1 MNLIKLYASF
11 AIAQCKKST
20 QFPISISRVRDF
32 IQQTN
37 KRNAVLTSTYANGFD
52 TSGTLYGEKPS
63 GLHREPLR
71 RLVRGV
77 AIAIGLSLSFGVT
90 PADGISNSRYY
101 NIFSLADYQLT
112 EKQESCHNRI
122 TFLESSNRIDAVNG
136 SHYGYYQGRSISLKG
151 APYDYQFYWYWKYV
165 SHRYGVTRYDEP
177 NYCAAL
183 AHLQRKGWQ

>member
-1 MNLIKLYASF
+1 M
-11 AIAQCKKST
+11 
-20 QFPISISRVRDF
+20 
-32 IQQTN
+32 
-37 KRNAVLTSTYANGFD
+37 RNVFD
-52 TSGTLYGEKPS
+52 KPS
-63 GLHREPLR
+63 MLSSESPSGAYPEPLKR
-71 RLVRGV
+71 VARGV
-77 AIAIGLSLSFGVT
+77 AIALVGLLSFGSS
-90 PADGISNSRYY
+90 PADGISQVRYN

>member
-1 MNLIKLYASF
+1 MSELK
-11 AIAQCKKST
+11 
-20 QFPISISRVRDF
+20 
-32 IQQTN
+32 
-37 KRNAVLTSTYANGFD
+37 GFD
-52 TSGTLYGEKPS
+52 MKRYIDNAGMLSGESPS
-63 GLHREPLR
+63 GAYPEPLKR
-71 RLVRGV
+71 VARGV
-77 AIAIGLSLSFGVT
+77 AIALVGLLSFGSS
-90 PADGISNSRYY
+90 PADGISQVRYN

-122 TFLESSNRIDAVNG
+122 TFLESSNRINAVNG
-136 SHYGYYQGRSISLKG
+136 SHYGYYQGKSISLKG

>member
-1 MNLIKLYASF
+1 MSELK
-11 AIAQCKKST
+11 
-20 QFPISISRVRDF
+20 
-32 IQQTN
+32 
-37 KRNAVLTSTYANGFD
+37 GFD
-52 TSGTLYGEKPS
+52 MKRYIDNAGMLSGESPS
-63 GLHREPLR
+63 GAYPEPLKR
-71 RLVRGV
+71 VARGV
-77 AIAIGLSLSFGVT
+77 AIALVGLLSFGAS
-90 PADGISNSRYY
+90 PADGISQVRY
-101 NIFSLADYQLT
+101 NNLFSLADYQLT
-112 EKQESCHNRI
+112 ERQESCHNRI

>member
-1 MNLIKLYASF
+1 MSELK
-11 AIAQCKKST
+11 
-20 QFPISISRVRDF
+20 
-32 IQQTN
+32 
-37 KRNAVLTSTYANGFD
+37 GFD
-52 TSGTLYGEKPS
+52 MKRYIDNAGMLSGESPS
-63 GLHREPLR
+63 GAYPEPLKR
-71 RLVRGV
+71 VARGV
-77 AIAIGLSLSFGVT
+77 AIALVGLLSFGSS
-90 PADGISNSRYY
+90 PADGISQVRYN

>member
-1 MNLIKLYASF
+1 MRNLLD
-11 AIAQCKKST
+11 T
-20 QFPISISRVRDF
+20 
-32 IQQTN
+32 
-37 KRNAVLTSTYANGFD
+37 TSML
-52 TSGTLYGEKPS
+52 SGESPS
-63 GLHREPLR
+63 GAYPEPLK
-71 RLVRGV
+71 RLARGV
-77 AIAIGLSLSFGVT
+77 AIALVGLLSFGAS
-90 PADGISNSRYY
+90 PADGISQVRYN
-101 NIFSLADYQLT
+101 NIFQLADYQLT

-122 TFLESSNRIDAVNG
+122 TFLESSNRINAVNG

>member
-1 MNLIKLYASF
+1 MK
-11 AIAQCKKST
+11 
-20 QFPISISRVRDF
+20 V
-32 IQQTN
+32 
-37 KRNAVLTSTYANGFD
+37 FD

-63 GLHREPLR
+63 GLHREPLK
-71 RLVRGV
+71 RLARGV

-90 PADGISNSRYY
+90 PADGISNYRYY
-101 NIFSLADYQLT
+101 NLFSLADYQLT

-122 TFLESSNRIDAVNG
+122 TFLESSNRINAVNK
-136 SHYGYYQGRSISLKG
+136 YNTAFGYYQLKNKAVKG
-151 APYDYQFYWYWKYV
+151 APYDVQFYYFWAYV

>member
-1 MNLIKLYASF
+1 MSELK
-11 AIAQCKKST
+11 
-20 QFPISISRVRDF
+20 
-32 IQQTN
+32 
-37 KRNAVLTSTYANGFD
+37 GFD
-52 TSGTLYGEKPS
+52 MKRYIDNAGMLSGESPS
-63 GLHREPLR
+63 GAYPEPLKR
-71 RLVRGV
+71 VARGV
-77 AIAIGLSLSFGVT
+77 AIALVGLLSFGSS
-90 PADGISNSRYY
+90 PADGISQVRYN

-122 TFLESSNRIDAVNG
+122 TFLESSNRINAVNG

>member
-1 MNLIKLYASF
+1 MSELK
-11 AIAQCKKST
+11 
-20 QFPISISRVRDF
+20 
-32 IQQTN
+32 
-37 KRNAVLTSTYANGFD
+37 GFD
-52 TSGTLYGEKPS
+52 MKRYIDNAGMLSGESPS
-63 GLHREPLR
+63 GAYPEPLKR
-71 RLVRGV
+71 VARGV
-77 AIAIGLSLSFGVT
+77 AIALVGLLSFGAS
-90 PADGISNSRYY
+90 PADGISQVRYN

-122 TFLESSNRIDAVNG
+122 TFLESSNRINAVNG

>member
-1 MNLIKLYASF
+1 MVHPL
-11 AIAQCKKST
+11 
-20 QFPISISRVRDF
+20 
-32 IQQTN
+32 
-37 KRNAVLTSTYANGFD
+37 D
-52 TSGTLYGEKPS
+52 TCSMLSGESPS
-63 GLHREPLR
+63 GAYPEPLKR
-71 RLVRGV
+71 VARGV
-77 AIAIGLSLSFGVT
+77 AIALVGLLSFGAS
-90 PADGISNSRYY
+90 PADGISQVRYN

-122 TFLESSNRIDAVNG
+122 TFLESSNRINAVNG

>member
-1 MNLIKLYASF
+1 MLNLL
-11 AIAQCKKST
+11 
-20 QFPISISRVRDF
+20 D
-32 IQQTN
+32 
-37 KRNAVLTSTYANGFD
+37 
-52 TSGTLYGEKPS
+52 KPS
-63 GLHREPLR
+63 MLSSESPSGAYREPLR
-71 RLVRGV
+71 RRARGV
-77 AIAIGLSLSFGVT
+77 ALALVGAMSFGIA
-90 PADGISNSRYY
+90 PADGISQVRYN
-101 NIFSLADYQLT
+101 NIFQLADYQLT

>member
-1 MNLIKLYASF
+1 MNHIISNASS
-11 AIAQCKKST
+11 AMNRWLKSI
-20 QFPISISRVRDF
+20 QFRMFISKVPDS
-32 IQQTN
+32 IQQTI
-37 KRNAVLTSTYANGFD
+37 KRHAVLTCGFNNGFD

-63 GLHREPLR
+63 GLHREPLK
-71 RLVRGV
+71 RLARGV
-77 AIAIGLSLSFGVT
+77 AIAIGLSLSVGIT

-136 SHYGYYQGRSISLKG
+136 SHYGYYQGKSISLKG

>member
-1 MNLIKLYASF
+1 MVHPLD
-11 AIAQCKKST
+11 T
-20 QFPISISRVRDF
+20 
-32 IQQTN
+32 
-37 KRNAVLTSTYANGFD
+37 TSML
-52 TSGTLYGEKPS
+52 SGESPS
-63 GLHREPLR
+63 GAYPEPLKR
-71 RLVRGV
+71 VARGV
-77 AIAIGLSLSFGVT
+77 AIALVGLLSFGAS
-90 PADGISNSRYY
+90 PADGISQVRYN

-112 EKQESCHNRI
+112 EKQESCHNQI

-151 APYDYQFYWYWKYV
+151 APYDFQFYWYWKYV

>member
-1 MNLIKLYASF
+1 MRNL
-11 AIAQCKKST
+11 
-20 QFPISISRVRDF
+20 
-32 IQQTN
+32 
-37 KRNAVLTSTYANGFD
+37 FD
-52 TSGTLYGEKPS
+52 TTSMLSGESPS
-63 GLHREPLR
+63 GAYPEPLKR
-71 RLVRGV
+71 VARGV
-77 AIAIGLSLSFGVT
+77 AIALVGLLSFGAS
-90 PADGISNSRYY
+90 PADGISQVRYN

-177 NYCAAL
+177 DYCKAL
-183 AHLQRKGWQ
+183 NHLIRRGWQ

>member
-1 MNLIKLYASF
+1 M
-11 AIAQCKKST
+11 
-20 QFPISISRVRDF
+20 
-32 IQQTN
+32 
-37 KRNAVLTSTYANGFD
+37 KRHAVLTSTYANVLCRY
-52 TSGTLYGEKPS
+52 GTLRARALKGAHP
-63 GLHREPLR
+63 EPLR
-71 RLVRGV
+71 RIARGV
-77 AIAIGLSLSFGVT
+77 ALAIGIALCLYPYSTSYGSIDPIKNVF
-90 PADGISNSRYY
+90 D
-101 NIFSLADYQLT
+101 LADYQLT

>member
-1 MNLIKLYASF
+1 MLNLL
-11 AIAQCKKST
+11 
-20 QFPISISRVRDF
+20 D
-32 IQQTN
+32 
-37 KRNAVLTSTYANGFD
+37 
-52 TSGTLYGEKPS
+52 KPS
-63 GLHREPLR
+63 MLSSESPSGAYREPLR
-71 RLVRGV
+71 RRARGV
-77 AIAIGLSLSFGVT
+77 ALALVGAMSFGIA
-90 PADGISNSRYY
+90 PADGISNVRYT
-101 NIFSLADYQLT
+101 NIKQLADYQLT

>member
-1 MNLIKLYASF
+1 MRNLLD
-11 AIAQCKKST
+11 T
-20 QFPISISRVRDF
+20 
-32 IQQTN
+32 
-37 KRNAVLTSTYANGFD
+37 TSML
-52 TSGTLYGEKPS
+52 SGESPS
-63 GLHREPLR
+63 GAYPEPLKR
-71 RLVRGV
+71 VARGV
-77 AIAIGLSLSFGVT
+77 AIALVGLLSFGAS
-90 PADGISNSRYY
+90 PADGISQVRYN

-136 SHYGYYQGRSISLKG
+136 SHYGYYQGKSISLKG

>member
-1 MNLIKLYASF
+1 MRNL
-11 AIAQCKKST
+11 
-20 QFPISISRVRDF
+20 
-32 IQQTN
+32 
-37 KRNAVLTSTYANGFD
+37 FD
-52 TSGTLYGEKPS
+52 TTSMLSGESPS
-63 GLHREPLR
+63 GAYREPLK
-71 RLVRGV
+71 RLARGI
-77 AIAIGLSLSFGVT
+77 AIALVGLLSFGAS
-90 PADGISNSRYY
+90 PADGISEVRYN

>member
-1 MNLIKLYASF
+1 MRNLLD
-11 AIAQCKKST
+11 T
-20 QFPISISRVRDF
+20 
-32 IQQTN
+32 
-37 KRNAVLTSTYANGFD
+37 TSML
-52 TSGTLYGEKPS
+52 SGESPS
-63 GLHREPLR
+63 GAYPEPLKR
-71 RLVRGV
+71 VARGV
-77 AIAIGLSLSFGVT
+77 AIALVGLLSFGAS
-90 PADGISNSRYY
+90 PADGISQVRYN

-112 EKQESCHNRI
+112 EKQESCHNQI

>member
-1 MNLIKLYASF
+1 MRNLLD
-11 AIAQCKKST
+11 T
-20 QFPISISRVRDF
+20 
-32 IQQTN
+32 
-37 KRNAVLTSTYANGFD
+37 TSML
-52 TSGTLYGEKPS
+52 SGESPS
-63 GLHREPLR
+63 GAYPEPLKR
-71 RLVRGV
+71 VARGV
-77 AIAIGLSLSFGVT
+77 AIALVGLLSFGAS
-90 PADGISNSRYY
+90 PADGISQVRYN

-177 NYCAAL
+177 DYCKAL
-183 AHLQRKGWQ
+183 QHLKMKGWQ

>member
-1 MNLIKLYASF
+1 MSELK
-11 AIAQCKKST
+11 
-20 QFPISISRVRDF
+20 
-32 IQQTN
+32 
-37 KRNAVLTSTYANGFD
+37 GFD
-52 TSGTLYGEKPS
+52 MKRYIDNAGMLSGESPS
-63 GLHREPLR
+63 GAYPEPLKR
-71 RLVRGV
+71 VARGV
-77 AIAIGLSLSFGVT
+77 AIALVGLLSFGAS
-90 PADGISNSRYY
+90 PADGISQVRY
-101 NIFSLADYQLT
+101 NNLFSLADYQLT

-122 TFLESSNRIDAVNG
+122 TFLESSNRINAVNG

>member
-1 MNLIKLYASF
+1 MRNLLD
-11 AIAQCKKST
+11 T
-20 QFPISISRVRDF
+20 
-32 IQQTN
+32 
-37 KRNAVLTSTYANGFD
+37 TSML
-52 TSGTLYGEKPS
+52 SGESPS
-63 GLHREPLR
+63 GAYPEPLKR
-71 RLVRGV
+71 IARGV
-77 AIAIGLSLSFGVT
+77 AIALVGLLSFGAS
-90 PADGISNSRYY
+90 PADGISQVRYN

>member
-1 MNLIKLYASF
+1 ML
-11 AIAQCKKST
+11 
-20 QFPISISRVRDF
+20 
-32 IQQTN
+32 
-37 KRNAVLTSTYANGFD
+37 
-52 TSGTLYGEKPS
+52 SGESPS
-63 GLHREPLR
+63 GAYPEPLKR
-71 RLVRGV
+71 VARGV
-77 AIAIGLSLSFGVT
+77 AIALVGLLSFGAS
-90 PADGISNSRYY
+90 PADGISQVRYN

-136 SHYGYYQGRSISLKG
+136 SHYGYYQGRSVSLKG

>member
-1 MNLIKLYASF
+1 MRNLLD
-11 AIAQCKKST
+11 T
-20 QFPISISRVRDF
+20 
-32 IQQTN
+32 
-37 KRNAVLTSTYANGFD
+37 TSML
-52 TSGTLYGEKPS
+52 SGESPS
-63 GLHREPLR
+63 GAYPEPLKR
-71 RLVRGV
+71 VARGV
-77 AIAIGLSLSFGVT
+77 AIALVGLLSFGAS
-90 PADGISNSRYY
+90 PADGISQVRYN
-101 NIFSLADYQLT
+101 NIFQLADYQLT

-122 TFLESSNRIDAVNG
+122 TFIESSNRIDAVNG

>member
-1 MNLIKLYASF
+1 MLNLL
-11 AIAQCKKST
+11 
-20 QFPISISRVRDF
+20 D
-32 IQQTN
+32 
-37 KRNAVLTSTYANGFD
+37 
-52 TSGTLYGEKPS
+52 KPS
-63 GLHREPLR
+63 MLSSESPSGAYREPLR
-71 RLVRGV
+71 RRARGV
-77 AIAIGLSLSFGVT
+77 ALALVGAMSFGIA
-90 PADGISNSRYY
+90 PADGISQVRYN
-101 NIFSLADYQLT
+101 NIFQLADYQLT

-122 TFLESSNRIDAVNG
+122 TFLESSNRINAVNG

>member
-1 MNLIKLYASF
+1 MRNLLD
-11 AIAQCKKST
+11 T
-20 QFPISISRVRDF
+20 
-32 IQQTN
+32 
-37 KRNAVLTSTYANGFD
+37 TSML
-52 TSGTLYGEKPS
+52 SGESPS
-63 GLHREPLR
+63 GAYPEPLKR
-71 RLVRGV
+71 VARGV
-77 AIAIGLSLSFGVT
+77 AIALVGLLSFGAS
-90 PADGISNSRYY
+90 PADGISQVRYN

-112 EKQESCHNRI
+112 ERQESCHNRI

>member
-1 MNLIKLYASF
+1 MRNLLD
-11 AIAQCKKST
+11 T
-20 QFPISISRVRDF
+20 
-32 IQQTN
+32 
-37 KRNAVLTSTYANGFD
+37 TSML
-52 TSGTLYGEKPS
+52 SGESPS
-63 GLHREPLR
+63 GAYPEPLKR
-71 RLVRGV
+71 VARGV
-77 AIAIGLSLSFGVT
+77 AIALVGLLSFGAS
-90 PADGISNSRYY
+90 PADGISQVRYN
-101 NIFSLADYQLT
+101 NIFQLADYQLT

-122 TFLESSNRIDAVNG
+122 TFLESSNRINAVNG

>member
-1 MNLIKLYASF
+1 MRNLLD
-11 AIAQCKKST
+11 T
-20 QFPISISRVRDF
+20 
-32 IQQTN
+32 
-37 KRNAVLTSTYANGFD
+37 TSML
-52 TSGTLYGEKPS
+52 SGESPS
-63 GLHREPLR
+63 GAYPEPLKR
-71 RLVRGV
+71 VARGV
-77 AIAIGLSLSFGVT
+77 AIALVGLLSFGAS
-90 PADGISNSRYY
+90 PADGISQVRY
-101 NIFSLADYQLT
+101 NNLFSLADYQLT

-136 SHYGYYQGRSISLKG
+136 SHYGYYQGKSISLKG

>member
-1 MNLIKLYASF
+1 MRNLLD
-11 AIAQCKKST
+11 T
-20 QFPISISRVRDF
+20 
-32 IQQTN
+32 
-37 KRNAVLTSTYANGFD
+37 TSML
-52 TSGTLYGEKPS
+52 SGESPS
-63 GLHREPLR
+63 GAYPEPLKR
-71 RLVRGV
+71 VARGV
-77 AIAIGLSLSFGVT
+77 AIALVGRLSFGAS
-90 PADGISNSRYY
+90 PADGISQVRYN
-101 NIFSLADYQLT
+101 NIFQLADYQLT

-122 TFLESSNRIDAVNG
+122 TFLESSNRINAVNG

>member
-1 MNLIKLYASF
+1 MRNLLD
-11 AIAQCKKST
+11 T
-20 QFPISISRVRDF
+20 
-32 IQQTN
+32 
-37 KRNAVLTSTYANGFD
+37 TSML
-52 TSGTLYGEKPS
+52 SGESPS
-63 GLHREPLR
+63 GAYPEPLKR
-71 RLVRGV
+71 VTRGV
-77 AIAIGLSLSFGVT
+77 AIALVGLLSFGAS
-90 PADGISNSRYY
+90 PADGISQVRYN

-112 EKQESCHNRI
+112 EKQEFCHNRI
-122 TFLESSNRIDAVNG
+122 TFLESSNRINAVNG

>member
-1 MNLIKLYASF
+1 MSELK
-11 AIAQCKKST
+11 
-20 QFPISISRVRDF
+20 
-32 IQQTN
+32 
-37 KRNAVLTSTYANGFD
+37 GFD
-52 TSGTLYGEKPS
+52 MKRYIDNAGMLSGESPS
-63 GLHREPLR
+63 GAYPEPLKR
-71 RLVRGV
+71 VARGV
-77 AIAIGLSLSFGVT
+77 AIALVGLLSFGAS
-90 PADGISNSRYY
+90 PADGISQVRYN
-101 NIFSLADYQLT
+101 NIFQLADYQLT